1 MTFVAIDFETH
12 LFSPGDMAPR
22 PVCLTYCN
30 DSDAQR
36 KPGILQCWDRP
47 NGTNPAFEYLWHLFA
62 ETTDSIVGHNLA
74 FDTSVACERWPSLA
88 PMIWQAY
95 EDDRCI
101 DTGLAQRLI
110 DYYLDA
116 RRRSYSLGALCETH
130 LGVKLDKAEDGWR
143 MRYAELDGVPVDQW
157 PERATKYALEDAR
170 NTLLLLENLL
180 GQASEIGYR
189 LPTLPKETTWD
200 FCLRQASN
208 RGLVVD
214 SKRASDF
221 LEYCQKEQDRFR
233 LKLFEAGVIR
243 FKRKGDQRLY
253 EAGAKFGF
261 FKQDAFSKNTKWVRD
276 QIENTLG
283 VDADR
288 TATGLIAANKRALEK
303 CKARSSAEWFDDH
316 LQYDGVTKVINTYAV
331 KLATN
336 ALIHPGFNVIG
347 ARSSRVSSFKPN
359 IQNQPRK
366 KGIRESFTARAGYC
380 LVACDYDAQEMR
392 TLAQACVNLGL
403 KSKLAASFQGDTN
416 FDPHTDF
423 ASTVMGVDYQQGLKL
438 KASGD
443 KELKNNRQ
451 RMKAANFGFLG
462 GMGARK
468 FSIYA
473 QGYGLNLSV
482 LECQRLREQWLD
494 QWPEMVG
501 FFNHVRFETS
511 PSLFGAA
518 MGGMY
523 ESPLGFVR
531 GNCRYTQ
538 FANSHFQCLAAHVT
552 KTAAQK
558 VTRQRMLKK
567 GPLANSYLVCQ
578 IHDELILEIPLD
590 ELTEAAAELERLMIE
605 AQEEFTPDV
614 PAAATAA
621 AMTHWSK
628 DAETLRDDSGNLVVW
643 QCPDPMANK

>member
-12 LFSPGDMAPR
+12 LFGPGNMAPK
-22 PVCLTYCN
+22 PVCLTYCE
-30 DSDAQR
+30 QG
-36 KPGILQCWDRP
+36 KPTPGILECWD
-47 NGTNPAFEYLWHLFA
+47 GPAGNSALNYLQNLFA
-62 ETTDSIVGHNLA
+62 DSQAVVVGHNLA
-74 FDTSVACERWPSLA
+74 FDTSVACERWRALVPA
-88 PMIWQAY
+88 IWNAY
-95 EDDRCI
+95 EEGRCV
-101 DTGLAQRLI
+101 DTGLTQRLI

-116 RRRSYSLGALCETH
+116 RRPRYSLGALCETH

-143 MRYAELDGVPVDQW
+143 MRYAELDGVPLHNW
-157 PERATKYALEDAR
+157 PERAAKYALEDAR
-170 NTLLLLENLL
+170 NTLLLLEELL
-180 GQASEIGYR
+180 GQAETIGYR
-189 LPTLPKETTWD
+189 LPTLAKETTWD

-208 RGLVVD
+208 RGLVID

-243 FKRKGDQRLY
+243 FKRKGDQRLF
-253 EAGAKFGF
+253 EAGAKFSY

-283 VDADR
+283 ADADR

-303 CKARSSAEWFDDH
+303 CKSRSDEGWFDDH
-316 LQYDGVTKVINTYAV
+316 LQYDGVTKVINTYAQ

-366 KGIRESFTARAGYC
+366 KGIRESFTARSGYC

-403 KSKLAASFQGDTN
+403 SSKLAESFRRDAH

-423 ASTVMGVDYQQGLKL
+423 ASTVMGVSYAEGVSLKEAGDKTL
-438 KASGD
+438 KA
-443 KELKNNRQ
+443 NRQ
-451 RMKAANFGFLG
+451 RMKAANFGFPG

-473 QGYGLNLSV
+473 QGYGLKLSV
-482 LECQRLREQWLD
+482 LECQQLREQWIE
-494 QWPEMVG
+494 QWPEMAG
-501 FFNHVRFETS
+501 FFSHVRFETS

-558 VTRQRMLKK
+558 VTRQRMLKQ

-578 IHDELILEIPLD
+578 IHDELILEVPLA
-590 ELTEAAAELERLMIE
+590 ELTEAAAELERLMIQ

-628 DAETLRDDSGNLVVW
+628 DAETLRDVSGNLLVW
-643 QCPDPMANK
+643 KCPDPMANK